1 MSDFTEPN
9 LRKTVIYSVCLHLE
23 PEDGFINVVS
33 EFAAWINFKT
43 NAALTPE
50 AILSGRVDSTFPHN
64 GLLTVEVKG
73 AHPVDSS
80 PTNLKAIY
88 AHDDLKVA
96 GRRWVTEVQ
105 VESSNDFDVRC
116 EVNLFAEDED
126 QQAKAPRHSRPRL
139 MVNLV
144 ESCRPVVGT
153 PGLFVKPLTL
163 ATAEKFLHEV
173 TQPSRPV
180 PLVVVNTQ
188 AAFYPPLILDRLREQ
203 LIGLADVYQISHES
217 EYVDLAQAI
226 GKQYVC
232 YGKAVRIIWP
242 MADGES
248 EPGSTLVL
256 PHDRNGIART
266 AHEVER
272 SIFHTVLHR
281 LIRN

>member
-1 MSDFTEPN
+1 MNDSTEMS

-23 PEDGFINVVS
+23 PEDGFIRVVS
-33 EFAAWINFKT
+33 EFAAWINWKT
-43 NAALTPE
+43 NVGLTAE
-50 AILSGRVDSTFPHN
+50 AILSGRVDSGFPHN
-64 GLLTVEVKG
+64 GTLTVEVEDPPSAS
-73 AHPVDSS
+73 AHPTS
-80 PTNLKAIY
+80 LKATY
-88 AHDDLKVA
+88 AHDDPKTA
-96 GRRWVTEVQ
+96 GRRWVTEVE
-105 VESSNDFDVRC
+105 VDSSNDFDVRC
-116 EVNLFAEDED
+116 EVNLFTEDAD
-126 QQAKAPRHSRPRL
+126 HQAKAPRHSRPRL

-163 ATAEKFLHEV
+163 ATAEKFLHEI
-173 TQPSRPV
+173 TLPSRVV

-217 EYVDLAQAI
+217 EYVDLAEAI

-242 MADGES
+242 MTDGES